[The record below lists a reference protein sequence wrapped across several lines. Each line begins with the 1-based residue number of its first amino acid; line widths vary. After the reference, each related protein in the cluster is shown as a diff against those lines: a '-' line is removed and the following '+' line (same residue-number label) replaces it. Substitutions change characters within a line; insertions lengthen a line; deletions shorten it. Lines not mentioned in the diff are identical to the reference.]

1 MYRSTLCYI
10 ERAGHYLMLYR
21 NKKKNDLN
29 AGKWVGIGG
38 KFEPGETADECL
50 LREVWEETG
59 FRLTS
64 YKFLGVV
71 EFRNDKY
78 EFEDMYL
85 YIADGFTY
93 DDTKT
98 GKTDNNGSGIC
109 SDPES
114 EQPALCGENVTEQPA
129 HCTKNVAGQPAQYTK
144 NATELP
150 TPPCNEGD
158 LKWIPKEEI
167 LNLNLWEG
175 DRYFLEPMLKG
186 ETDLNM
192 RLTYSGDELITVE
205 YLNAN

>member
-1 MYRSTLCYI
+1 
-10 ERAGHYLMLYR
+10 MLYR

-59 FRLTS
+59 FKLTS

-85 YIADGFTY
+85 YLADGFTY
-93 DDTKT
+93 EDTETELSDCT
-98 GKTDNNGSGIC
+98 GAVMSKEAAEKPVGGGN
-109 SDPES
+109 
-114 EQPALCGENVTEQPA
+114 NVT
-129 HCTKNVAGQPAQYTK
+129 G
-144 NATELP
+144 LP

-158 LKWIPKEEI
+158 LKWIPKDEI

-175 DRYFLEPMLKG
+175 DRYFLEPMLRG

-192 RLTYSGDELITVE
+192 RLTYSGDKLISVE
-205 YLNAN
+205 RLNDN